1 MRNMNFQA
9 RKLETI
15 GFLINIQDEV
25 LFSKIEEKIKETW
38 LKETS
43 FKQFTQTQLVER
55 AKRAND
61 DFQKG
66 KYLSQENLVKESESW

>member
-1 MRNMNFQA
+1 MNFQA

-25 LFSKIEEKIKETW
+25 IFGKIEEKIKETW

>member
-1 MRNMNFQA
+1 MNFQA

-25 LFSKIEEKIKETW
+25 IFSKIEEKIKETW
-38 LKETS
+38 LNETS
-43 FKQFTQTQLVER
+43 FKQFTQIQLVDR

-66 KYLSQENLVKESESW
+66 KYLSQENLVKESENW